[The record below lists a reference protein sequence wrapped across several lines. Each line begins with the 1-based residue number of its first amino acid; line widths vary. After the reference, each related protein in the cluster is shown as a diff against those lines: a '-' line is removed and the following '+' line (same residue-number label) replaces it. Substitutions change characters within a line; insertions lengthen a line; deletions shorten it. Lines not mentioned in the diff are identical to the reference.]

1 MRKIC
6 HPGAPRAY
14 FLKNPAAAG
23 DAAVKNAICKAT
35 DLVVLTALLYR
46 ELATSALNLLPGRR
60 PLEEA

>member
-1 MRKIC
+1 MRKPC

-14 FLKNPAAAG
+14 FLKNPAPAG
-23 DAAVKNAICKAT
+23 DVAVKNAILKAT

>member
-1 MRKIC
+1 MRKTC

-14 FLKNPAAAG
+14 FSENPAAVG
-23 DAAVKNAICKAT
+23 HAAVKNAILKAT